1 MSGEGEGHTTSS
13 RFLGERSSKAMSAI
27 ASRIMNRVMS
37 LPMFQ
42 IAKTQAEFYSKA
54 AGEFRDF
61 PEKIFDVISHS
72 N

>member
-1 MSGEGEGHTTSS
+1 
-13 RFLGERSSKAMSAI
+13 MSAI

-37 LPMFQ
+37 LPMVQ
-42 IAKTQAEFYSKA
+42 IAKTQAEFYKRS